1 MGDLGRRLLVA
12 VPAVAYALFI
22 IIAGGW
28 VFAAGILL
36 MGLICMHELFRMY
49 ERSRPVK
56 LAGFLALAGLAVAAE
71 AGDERQVLLALV
83 SAVPAIF
90 LLGVAMPRRDR
101 ATTARR

>member
-1 MGDLGRRLLVA
+1 MGGELGRRLLVA
-12 VPAVAYALFI
+12 APAVAYALFI

-71 AGDERQVLLALV
+71 AGGERQVLLALV
-83 SAVPAIF
+83 GFVPLLF
-90 LLGVAMPRRDR
+90 LLALAMPAHEDG
-101 ATTARR
+101 AS